1 MSAGLTTHR
10 LSGFD
15 DPRLGR
21 EGWNALLQRGNSN
34 VVFLTWEWQRAWWDS
49 FERSGLLL
57 VMALFDGK
65 PVALAPFFAEEGW
78 IYFVGSGGSDY
89 LDFVGDVS
97 DGRVLDAVMA
107 RAMQEV
113 DAFRGMLLYH
123 VLEQSETGA
132 RLRESADRLKLTL
145 SNEIGMMAP
154 LLSLKAEAGQ
164 AALQKKSLVR
174 HEKFFRRDGRMEV
187 FNLRTAEEV
196 VPRLEAFFS
205 QHIQRWSE
213 TPSPSLFR
221 DETQKRFYR
230 ELTNRGAAAGWLRFT
245 EVKWNDT
252 PVAFHFGSSYAG
264 TYLWYKPSFEIALA
278 RYSPGEV
285 LLRQLFLAALDE
297 GAHTFD
303 FGLGDEP
310 FKKRFATQTNRVQNF
325 TLRPTAPE

>member
-1 MSAGLTTHR
+1 MSAGVTTCR

-21 EGWNALLQRGNSN
+21 EDWNALLRRGNSN

-57 VMALFDGK
+57 VMAECDGK

-89 LDFVGDVS
+89 LDFIGDVS
-97 DGRVLDAVMA
+97 DGRVFDALIA
-107 RAMQEV
+107 RAIQGAP
-113 DAFRGMLLYH
+113 AFRGLHLYH
-123 VLEQSETGA
+123 VPEQSETGA
-132 RLRESADRLKLTL
+132 RLRDSADRLKLTL
-145 SNEIGMMAP
+145 NNEIGMIAP
-154 LLSLKAEAGQ
+154 ILSLNSEAAQ
-164 AALQKKSLVR
+164 AALQKKSVVR

-187 FNLRTAEEV
+187 LHLRTAEEV
-196 VPRLEAFFS
+196 VPRLDAFFS
-205 QHIQRWSE
+205 QHIRRWSE
-213 TPSPSLFR
+213 TPFPSLFR
-221 DETQKRFYR
+221 DESQKRFYR
-230 ELTNRGAAAGWLRFT
+230 ELTDRGAAAGWLRFI
-245 EVKWNDT
+245 ELKWNDT

-278 RYSPGEV
+278 QHSPGEV
-285 LLRQLFLAALDE
+285 LLRQLILAALDE

-310 FKKRFATQTNRVQNF
+310 FKKRFATQKNRVRNF
-325 TLRPTAPE
+325 SLRPISTE

>member
-1 MSAGLTTHR
+1 MSAGMTTCR

-21 EGWNALLQRGNSN
+21 KGWNALLPRGPSN

-57 VMALFDGK
+57 VMAERDGE
-65 PVALAPFFAEEGW
+65 PVALAPFFAEDGW

-97 DGRVLDAVMA
+97 DGRVFDAVIA
-107 RAMQEV
+107 TAMQEV
-113 DAFRGMLLYH
+113 PAFRGLLLYH
-123 VLEQSETGA
+123 VPEQSETGA
-132 RLRESADRLKLTL
+132 RLRESASRLNLTL

-154 LLSLKAEAGQ
+154 ILNLNSEVAQ
-164 AALQKKSLVR
+164 AAPQKKSLVR

-187 FNLRTAEEV
+187 IDLRTAEQV
-196 VPRLEAFFS
+196 VPRLDAFFS

-213 TPSPSLFR
+213 TPFPSLFR
-221 DETQKRFYR
+221 DESQKRFYR
-230 ELTNRGAAAGWLRFT
+230 ELTNRGAAAGWLRFA
-245 EVKWNDT
+245 ELKWNDT

-278 RYSPGEV
+278 RHSPGEV
-285 LLRQLFLAALDE
+285 LLRQLLLAALDE

-325 TLRPTAPE
+325 TLRPTATE